1 MHTSRITPTTSSPST
16 STAPAPAPT
25 SVSAVEQALRQAR
38 SPHRA
43 AKTGTLTQALPAIR
57 RAHGAGVFAELSL
70 SALYRQR
77 HLLQRKHFLR
87 TLAAE
92 AGFASW
98 EAYLPTLRSQT
109 PQAYGHYTGGRD
121 YGYPN
126 AWFSTLAQAEAYAT
140 EHGGHVLRYGQQAMV
155 VPAPE

>member
-1 MHTSRITPTTSSPST
+1 MHTLRITPATSSPST
-16 STAPAPAPT
+16 STAPAPT

-38 SPHRA
+38 SLQRA
-43 AKTGTLTQALPAIR
+43 AQSDTLTQSLPAIR

-70 SALYRQR
+70 SALHRQR

-92 AGFASW
+92 AGFVSW

-126 AWFSTLAQAEAYAT
+126 AWFSTLAQAETYAA
-140 EHGGHVLRYGQQAMV
+140 EHGGHVLRYGEQAMV
-155 VPAPE
+155 VPAP